1 MIRNAENTLMS
12 VEHENELPE
21 NIRKYYDVI
30 NESDRIVSAFE
41 YGKFHVC
48 MKNEAGELGLF
59 QKNLIK
65 ESGDMYLPSFENAP
79 LFIRKPGKIVVIAPC
94 EVRGGIRA

>member
-1 MIRNAENTLMS
+1 
-12 VEHENELPE
+12 
-21 NIRKYYDVI
+21 
-30 NESDRIVSAFE
+30 
-41 YGKFHVC
+41 

-94 EVRGGIRA
+94 EVKGGIRA